1 MEGGWYAEDGRQWKV
16 DDRRWMVDRERKAV
30 DGRRWTE
37 GDGWQMVN
45 GRHCMVGVGGQRG
58 MTEGG
63 WYKVYS
69 QFPMT
74 FDSLPAI
81 ELGRII
87 CLQVW

>member
-1 MEGGWYAEDGRQWKV
+1 MEGGWYAVDGRRWKV
-16 DDRRWMVDRERKAV
+16 DGRRWMV
-30 DGRRWTE
+30 DGRRWT
-37 GDGWQMVN
+37 VN
-45 GRHCMVGVGGQRG
+45 GRHCMVGLGGQRG

-69 QFPMT
+69 RFPMT

-87 CLQVW
+87 CLQVC

>member
-1 MEGGWYAEDGRQWKV
+1 MDGRRWKV
-16 DDRRWMVDRERKAV
+16 DGRRWTV
-30 DGRRWTE
+30 DGRRWTEGDGRWTE

-74 FDSLPAI
+74 FDSL
-81 ELGRII
+81 
-87 CLQVW
+87 